1 MIFIA
6 DRQAGHYNE
15 LKKLLSVIGAK
26 RMLADEMAAFVLNGE
41 RGKIDLSKSLDKDFL
56 ESYGFFAMEI

>member
-1 MIFIA
+1 M
-6 DRQAGHYNE
+6 
-15 LKKLLSVIGAK
+15 LSVIGAK

-41 RGKIDLSKSLDKDFL
+41 RGKIDLSRSLDKDFL